1 MKRIMRVTK
10 YGIRNGEDR
19 RPKIVKEVAFNYN
32 SDRVFSEPQIIV
44 DLLNSS
50 AFQLSSLPEEY
61 VYMLALD
68 TKCHL
73 IGVFEISHGDA
84 NSSCI
89 STKSIY
95 ERTLL
100 CGATRIVVA
109 HNHPSG
115 VPNPSTADKE
125 VCNKIKAAGELLDV
139 ELLDFIII
147 GNPGFFSFHTENL
160 LL

>member
-19 RPKIVKEVAFNYN
+19 RPKMVKEVAFNYN
-32 SDRVFSEPQIIV
+32 SDRFFSEPQIIV

-50 AFQLSSLPEEY
+50 AFQLSTLTEEY

-68 TKCHL
+68 TKCRL
-73 IGVFEISHGDA
+73 IGVFEISHGDV

-89 STKSIY
+89 STRSIY
-95 ERTLL
+95 ERALL
-100 CGATRIVVA
+100 CGATGIVIA

-115 VPNPSTADKE
+115 IPEPSAADKA
-125 VCNKIKAAGELLDV
+125 VCNKIKTAGELLDV
-139 ELLDFIII
+139 KLLDFLII
-147 GNPGFFSFHTENL
+147 GNPGFFSFNAENL